1 VLELGVFC
9 ILSNNAIQN
18 GLGSHVVKT
27 RLQKALD
34 NLERVIENKIQST
47 KKVNEPN
54 LDLLAVKR
62 EINELREKNIIASNR
77 LDGTIDQIK
86 KILGN

>member
-1 VLELGVFC
+1 M
-9 ILSNNAIQN
+9 SNNVIQS
-18 GLGSHVVKT
+18 GPKSHVVKN

-62 EINELREKNIIASNR
+62 EINELREKNKIASNR

>member
-1 VLELGVFC
+1 MLELGVFC
-9 ILSNNAIQN
+9 ILSNNVIQN
-18 GLGSHVVKT
+18 GPGSHVVKT

-62 EINELREKNIIASNR
+62 EINELREKNKIASNR